1 MSEIDRATLIRAF
14 NDHLFEFLDDVS
26 KLLPDNRN
34 LMAAIRSFQTVIT
47 FNKALVVTCWYK
59 YVYAKYA
66 DVIEKGDITFFFEK
80 DYGEDLTNMKNPD
93 QVIEII
99 DSIRA
104 PVKQICENPKNTEYA
119 IEYIQNLCR
128 LSVAFTELAN
138 K

>member
-34 LMAAIRSFQTVIT
+34 LMGAIRSFQTVIT
-47 FNKALVVTCWYK
+47 FNKALVVKYWYK

-66 DVIEKGDITFFFEK
+66 DVIDKGDITFFFEK

-104 PVKQICENPKNTEYA
+104 PVKHTI
-119 IEYIQNLCR
+119 
-128 LSVAFTELAN
+128 
-138 K
+138 

>member
-14 NDHLFEFLDDVS
+14 NDHIFEFLEDVS
-26 KLLPDNRN
+26 KLLPENRN

-47 FNKALVVTCWYK
+47 FNKALIIKCWHK

-80 DYGEDLTNMKNPD
+80 DYGEDLSNMKNPD

-99 DSIRA
+99 DSIRE
-104 PVKQICENPKNTEYA
+104 PVKQICENPKNAEYA
-119 IEYIQNLCR
+119 IEYIQNLSR
-128 LSVAFTELAN
+128 LSVAFTTLT

>member
-26 KLLPDNRN
+26 KLLPENRN

-47 FNKALVVTCWYK
+47 FNKALIVKCWHK
-59 YVYAKYA
+59 YVYSKYA

-80 DYGEDLTNMKNPD
+80 DYGEDLSNIKNPD

-99 DSIRA
+99 DSIRE

-119 IEYIQNLCR
+119 IEYIQNLSK
-128 LSVAFTELAN
+128 LSVAFAALT